1 MCSLDQGE
9 GATSKKER
17 EMGQE
22 GKGLAKGQLDWL
34 LNKRFQAKCGLSGLI
49 SPGLP
54 K

>member
-1 MCSLDQGE
+1 
-9 GATSKKER
+9 
-17 EMGQE
+17 MGQE